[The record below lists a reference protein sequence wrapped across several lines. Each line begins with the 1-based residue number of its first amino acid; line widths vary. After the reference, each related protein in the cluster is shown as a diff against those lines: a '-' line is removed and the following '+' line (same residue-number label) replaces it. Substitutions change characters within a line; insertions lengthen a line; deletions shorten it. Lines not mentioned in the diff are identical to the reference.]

1 MTRPALSLADLAAH
15 PERVDELAP
24 ADARGLLVALA
35 SLQPLL
41 IARAMAGS
49 DAEAAPTPARLLT
62 VPEAAE
68 RLSIPQSYQ
77 YELIRQGRVPAQ
89 RIGPKYVRLHP
100 ATIADIQQRGLT
112 AGLSDAY
119 STSRDGNGARGAAQ
133 AAQADAGGL
142 RRTARRPPEYA
153 SKIREGRDRDPR
165 ARRAVGADLGA
176 SS

>member
-1 MTRPALSLADLAAH
+1 MTRPALTLADLVTE
-15 PERVDELAP
+15 PGRVNELAP

-68 RLSIPQSYQ
+68 RLNIPRSYL
-77 YELIRQGRVPAQ
+77 YELVRVGKVNAIRV
-89 RIGPKYVRLHP
+89 GPKYVRLHP
-100 ATIADIQQRGLT
+100 ATVEEIQQKGLDT
-112 AGLSDAY
+112 TL
-119 STSRDGNGARGAAQ
+119 STSYSPRHDGNGARGVAQ
-133 AAQADAGGL
+133 AAQADAGRVRGA
-142 RRTARRPPEYA
+142 ARRPPEYA